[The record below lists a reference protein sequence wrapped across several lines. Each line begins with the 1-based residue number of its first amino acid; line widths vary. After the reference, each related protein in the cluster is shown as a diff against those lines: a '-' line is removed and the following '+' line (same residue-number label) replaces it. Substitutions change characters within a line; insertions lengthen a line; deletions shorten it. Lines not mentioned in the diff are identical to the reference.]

1 MHHANV
7 DRLWDVWQQRRIDN
21 GLSADHLETYPD
33 AAETSPFDR
42 RIPPEGHK
50 VGDAMWPWIGG
61 TPAYMSGSVS
71 QAVRN
76 RLPIFQST
84 PFCKRVG
91 RMEAPF
97 LSRNLGGER
106 GGTSGPISACK
117 V

>member
-21 GLSADHLETYPD
+21 GLSADHLEAYPD

-61 TPAYMSGSVS
+61 TPGYMSGSVS

-84 PFCKRVG
+84 V
-91 RMEAPF
+91 M
-97 LSRNLGGER
+97 LVDVLDS
-106 GGTSGPISACK
+106 SGIGVTYQPPQSP
-117 V
+117 